1 MHSHHLR
8 TVRSYTHCAAS
19 RSTGGPGP
27 KVRGDAPLLLPVRRL
42 FGLLP
47 APDGVRLLL
56 GLLPEGPV
64 GCACG
69 GAPRDSCFDMW
80 KTSAA
85 LPPPRKQASSFEAS
99 PSDMEPEAAPG
110 SGEAA
115 GQAAT
120 QEAAAGTAAG
130 AAPGAPP

>member
-1 MHSHHLR
+1 M
-8 TVRSYTHCAAS
+8 
-19 RSTGGPGP
+19 
-27 KVRGDAPLLLPVRRL
+27 RGDSPLLLPFRRL

-99 PSDMEPEAAPG
+99 PSDMEPEAAAG
-110 SGEAA
+110 SSAQPSQGARPTIRVGAVPVPRYSYQA
-115 GQAAT
+115 GRHDGD
-120 QEAAAGTAAG
+120 E
-130 AAPGAPP
+130 